1 MDQRTQNEI
10 VIVPGSDVV
19 GSDEAKVGSVREV
32 FPDYFVVEKGFFF
45 PTDYYIPATAVA
57 SADDQTVYLNVTKD
71 AALNQGWET
80 PPTAAAVETATP
92 GVTNRA
98 TVTDT
103 AVTGATETA
112 AASTQQLDTDE
123 TVRVPLAEE
132 ELTATTRPV
141 EHGGVRVTKNVE
153 ETEQTL
159 EVPVREEHV
168 DVQRRVVDRAVAPGA
183 TPFQEGTIEVPVRS
197 EAVDVA
203 KRTRVGEEVE
213 ISKDVTE
220 RTQPV
225 TDTVRRER
233 AHVEDTTGTAH
244 GADVPASDDSLIDKA
259 KDRIDR

>member
-71 AALNQGWET
+71 AALSQGWEI
-80 PPTAAAVETATP
+80 PPTTAT
-92 GVTNRA
+92 A
-98 TVTDT
+98 TTPVTDT
-103 AVTGATETA
+103 APVTNTASAATWPATATTQDVGEHETI
-112 AASTQQLDTDE
+112 
-123 TVRVPLAEE
+123 RVPLAEE

-141 EHGGVRVTKNVE
+141 ETGGVRVTKNVE